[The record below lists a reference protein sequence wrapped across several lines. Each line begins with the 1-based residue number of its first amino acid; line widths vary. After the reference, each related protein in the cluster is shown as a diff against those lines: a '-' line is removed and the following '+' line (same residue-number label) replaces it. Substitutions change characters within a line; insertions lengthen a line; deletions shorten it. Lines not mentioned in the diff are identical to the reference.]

1 MPNQHG
7 AWSML
12 VLPPVVGWVVGG
24 WSWVNLLFLPSWWG
38 AYLTYWAWSQWLR
51 TRSPRRRKLL
61 LLPLFI
67 YTSTTASLGL
77 ITILV
82 APYLL
87 QWAVPLLPL
96 FLIAAWEVWNGRER
110 SLPSGLSTTAAASLM
125 AALTYSMAVN
135 GAGGF
140 LGTGQAEGLPGTSP
154 NGQLTGWP
162 WMWLVTAST
171 VLYFCG
177 TVPYIKAMIRERF
190 NRPLLTWSVAAHC
203 VVAVV
208 ALWLAAGG
216 YLPWAHAALW
226 VVLAV
231 RALLMPLWQWS
242 LVRKRHRPLRPGV
255 LGLVELV
262 LEIVFLITIAS

>member
-1 MPNQHG
+1 MTQQRPSQPTDRHVESVPADAAPTPSSDDQTIPHQQSRPGPEDDIMLATGKPRQAGRNGAGMQARAESAKAKQERIRRQPGRKAWVPNQHG

-96 FLIAAWEVWNGRER
+96 FLIAAWEVWNGRE
-110 SLPSGLSTTAAASLM
+110 
-125 AALTYSMAVN
+125 LT
-135 GAGGF
+135 
-140 LGTGQAEGLPGTSP
+140 L
-154 NGQLTGWP
+154 
-162 WMWLVTAST
+162 
-171 VLYFCG
+171 
-177 TVPYIKAMIRERF
+177 
-190 NRPLLTWSVAAHC
+190 
-203 VVAVV
+203 
-208 ALWLAAGG
+208 
-216 YLPWAHAALW
+216 
-226 VVLAV
+226 
-231 RALLMPLWQWS
+231 
-242 LVRKRHRPLRPGV
+242 
-255 LGLVELV
+255 
-262 LEIVFLITIAS
+262 